1 MRIIIDT
8 AKQIMEET
16 KELLNLAVQML
27 CVTRIIKD
35 YYENNMSSD
44 IHCEHIYA
52 LSEIMEAAIAN
63 VLENY

>member
-1 MRIIIDT
+1 
-8 AKQIMEET
+8 MEET

-35 YYENNMSSD
+35 YCENNMSSD